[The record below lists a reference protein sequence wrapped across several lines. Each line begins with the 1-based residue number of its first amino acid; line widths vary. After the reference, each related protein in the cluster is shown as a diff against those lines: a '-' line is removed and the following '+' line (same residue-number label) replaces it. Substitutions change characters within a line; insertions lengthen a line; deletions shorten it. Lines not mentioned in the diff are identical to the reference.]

1 MTTLAVVMWRGGPH
15 VAGAMPSFLASG
27 GLLNSPGSPFGT
39 LDFTPTLT
47 VDYNGQYCSSV
58 L

>member
-27 GLLNSPGSPFGT
+27 GLFNRPGRPLEHLT
-39 LDFTPTLT
+39 LL
-47 VDYNGQYCSSV
+47 Q